1 MHRKIRDLQT
11 LGMLQIMY
19 LQQCVCIGIMRMFNV
34 LSIIKEVCRNF
45 VLSVVTVS
53 SLMLVIHFIIKC

>member
-34 LSIIKEVCRNF
+34 LSIIKEVCRKF

>member
-11 LGMLQIMY
+11 LGMFQIMY
-19 LQQCVCIGIMRMFNV
+19 LQQCVCTGIMRMFNV
-34 LSIIKEVCRNF
+34 LSIIKEVCRKF

-53 SLMLVIHFIIKC
+53 SLMLVINFIIKC

>member
-19 LQQCVCIGIMRMFNV
+19 LQQCVCTGIMRMFNV
-34 LSIIKEVCRNF
+34 LSIIKEVCRKF